1 MDGRAGGHGGSLR
14 IRDVMGLVAGLVIG
28 AGIFKAPAV
37 VAANSAS
44 EATLIGAWVLGGV
57 VSVIGALC
65 YAELAS
71 AYPHTGG
78 EYHFLRRAYGRH
90 IAFLFA
96 WSRLVVLQTGSIAL
110 LAFVLGDYVVRLVP
124 IVGVSSAHYAA
135 IAVIALTLLN
145 VAGLRPM
152 TRAQNLLVLLTVAG
166 LLVVIVAGLAA
177 PPAIATVQPA
187 ADADSTANAP
197 TAAFGLAMVFVLLT
211 YGGWN
216 EAAYVSAD
224 LRNVR
229 RDMVRA
235 LLLGLGLVAVLYV
248 LINLAYL
255 KVLGLEGM
263 SQSSV
268 VTADAMRH
276 ALGAPGAL
284 LVTVLIV
291 LAVLSSI
298 NVTILTGA
306 RSSFATAR
314 DFPSLRLLGQWRDGA
329 QAPANALIVQA
340 IIALL
345 LIAVGSYGRSGFE
358 TLVQYV
364 SPVFWLFFLMTTLSL
379 FVLRWREPRTPRPFK
394 VPGYP
399 FTPLVF
405 AVACVYMLY
414 ASLAYTGFGALL
426 GVALLALGVPVL
438 PYVHRRSARASTR
451 EPKRR
456 SV

>member
-1 MDGRAGGHGGSLR
+1 MDGRVAVGSLR
-14 IRDVMGLVAGLVIG
+14 VRDVMGLVSGLVIG

-37 VAANSAS
+37 VAANSAN
-44 EATLIGAWVLGGV
+44 EAMLIGAWMLGGA
-57 VSVIGALC
+57 VSVLGALC

-78 EYHFLRRAYGRH
+78 EYHFLQRAYGRH
-90 IAFLFA
+90 VAFLFA

-110 LAFVLGDYVVRLVP
+110 LAFVLGDYAVQLFP
-124 IVGVSSAHYAA
+124 IAGLSPAHYAA
-135 IAVIALTLLN
+135 MAVVALTLLN

-177 PPAIATVQPA
+177 PPAGATAQVA
-187 ADADSTANAP
+187 ADADGTAQTS

-235 LLLGLGLVAVLYV
+235 LLLGLGLVTLLYV

-255 KVLGLEGM
+255 KALGLDGM
-263 SQSSV
+263 SRSAV

-276 ALGAPGAL
+276 ALGAPGAV
-284 LVTVLIV
+284 LVTVLIL

-314 DFPSLRLLGQWRDGA
+314 DFSSLHLLGQWRDGA
-329 QAPANALIVQA
+329 QAPANALIAQA
-340 IIALL
+340 AIALL

-379 FVLRWREPRTPRPFK
+379 LVLRWREPRTPRPFK

-399 FTPLVF
+399 FTPLAF
-405 AVACVYMLY
+405 AGACLYMLY

-438 PYVHRRSARASTR
+438 LYVHRRSTKAPARQPT
-451 EPKRR
+451 RR

>member
-1 MDGRAGGHGGSLR
+1 MDGQAAARAGTLQ
-14 IRDVMGLVAGLVIG
+14 IRDVIGLVAGLVIG
-28 AGIFKAPAV
+28 AGIFKAPAM

-44 EATLIGAWVLGGV
+44 ESMLIGAWALGGAI
-57 VSVIGALC
+57 SVFGALC

-78 EYHFLRRAYGRH
+78 EYHFLQRAYGRH
-90 IAFLFA
+90 IGFLFA

-110 LAFVLGDYVVRLVP
+110 LAFVLGDYAAQLLP
-124 IVGVSSAHYAA
+124 IPGASPAVYAA
-135 IAVIALTLLN
+135 TAVVALTVLN
-145 VAGLRPM
+145 IAGLRPM
-152 TRAQNLLVLLTVAG
+152 TRAQNLLILLTLVG
-166 LLVVIVAGLAA
+166 LLVVIVAGLAS
-177 PPAIATVQPA
+177 PPAVAALQPA
-187 ADADSTANAP
+187 AQAGGATEPA
-197 TAAFGLAMVFVLLT
+197 AAFGLAMVFVLLT

-224 LRNVR
+224 LRDVR
-229 RDMVRA
+229 HDMVRA
-235 LLLGLGLVAVLYV
+235 LLFSIGLVTVIYV

-255 KVLGLEGM
+255 QALGLEGM
-263 SQSSV
+263 SRSPV

-276 ALGAPGAL
+276 ALGAPGSL

-306 RSSFATAR
+306 RSSFAMAR
-314 DFPSLRLLGQWRDGA
+314 DFPRLRFLGQWRDDV
-329 QAPANALIVQA
+329 QAPANALVVQA

-379 FVLRWREPRTPRPFK
+379 FVLRRREPKTSRPFT

-399 FTPLVF
+399 VTPLVF
-405 AVACVYMLY
+405 AGACLYMLY

-438 PYVHRRSARASTR
+438 IYVHRRSVRAS
-451 EPKRR
+451 P
-456 SV
+456 

>member
-1 MDGRAGGHGGSLR
+1 LR
-14 IRDVMGLVAGLVIG
+14 IADVIGLVAGLMIG
-28 AGIFKAPAV
+28 AGIFKAPAM

-44 EATLIGAWVLGGV
+44 EAMLIGAWLLGGAI
-57 VSVIGALC
+57 SVIGALC

-78 EYHFLRRAYGRH
+78 EYHFLQRAYGRH
-90 IAFLFA
+90 LAFLFA

-110 LAFVLGDYVVRLVP
+110 LAFVLGDYATQLLPIPGAVP
-124 IVGVSSAHYAA
+124 AHYAA
-135 IAVIALTLLN
+135 VAVVSLTLLN
-145 VAGLRPM
+145 IAGLRPM
-152 TRAQNLLVLLTVAG
+152 TRAQNLLVLLTLLG
-166 LLVVIVAGLAA
+166 LVLVIVAGLASPSA
-177 PPAIATVQPA
+177 VAASQPA
-187 ADADSTANAP
+187 AEAGAANGSAG
-197 TAAFGLAMVFVLLT
+197 AFGLAMVFVLLT

-224 LRNVR
+224 LRDVR

-235 LLLGLGLVAVLYV
+235 LLFSIGLVAVIYV

-255 KVLGLEGM
+255 KALGIEGM
-263 SQSSV
+263 SRSPV
-268 VTADAMRH
+268 VTADTMRH

-284 LVTVLIV
+284 VVTGLIV

-306 RSSFATAR
+306 RSSFAMAR
-314 DFPSLRLLGQWRDGA
+314 DFPRLRFLGQWRNDA

-340 IIALL
+340 LIALL

-379 FVLRWREPRTPRPFK
+379 FVLRRREPQTPRPFT

-399 FTPLVF
+399 VTPLVF
-405 AVACVYMLY
+405 AAACLYMLY

-426 GVALLALGVPVL
+426 GVALLILGVPVL
-438 PYVHRRSARASTR
+438 LFVHRRSAGVPPAKST
-451 EPKRR
+451 RR

>member
-1 MDGRAGGHGGSLR
+1 MRAGSLST
-14 IRDVMGLVAGLVIG
+14 RDVIGLVAGLVIG

-44 EATLIGAWVLGGV
+44 EAVMLGAWVLGGAI
-57 VSVIGALC
+57 SVCGALC

-110 LAFVLGDYVVRLVP
+110 LAFVLGDYAVQFLP
-124 IVGVSSAHYAA
+124 FAGASPAYYAA
-135 IAVIALTLLN
+135 AAVVALTALN
-145 VAGLRPM
+145 IAGVRPM
-152 TRAQNLLVLLTVAG
+152 AHAQNLLIILTLLG
-166 LLVVIVAGLAA
+166 LVVVIIAGLASPPVAVSA
-177 PPAIATVQPA
+177 PEA
-187 ADADSTANAP
+187 AATANAP
-197 TAAFGLAMVFVLLT
+197 GGAFGLAMVFVLLT

-224 LRNVR
+224 LRDVR

-235 LLLGLGLVAVLYV
+235 LLLSLGLVTAMYL

-255 KVLGLEGM
+255 QVLGLDGM
-263 SQSSV
+263 ARSSV

-276 ALGAPGAL
+276 ALGPSGSL
-284 LVTVLIV
+284 LVTALIV
-291 LAVLSSI
+291 LAVLSSL

-306 RSSFATAR
+306 RSSFAMAR
-314 DFPSLRLLGQWRDGA
+314 DFPRLRFLGQWREGA
-329 QAPANALIVQA
+329 RVPVTALIAQCV
-340 IIALL
+340 IALL

-379 FVLRWREPRTPRPFK
+379 FVLRRREPLTPRPFT

-399 FTPLVF
+399 VTPLVF
-405 AVACVYMLY
+405 AAVCLYMLY

-438 PYVHRRSARASTR
+438 VYVHRYSARVPARESTR
-451 EPKRR
+451 R
-456 SV
+456 SI